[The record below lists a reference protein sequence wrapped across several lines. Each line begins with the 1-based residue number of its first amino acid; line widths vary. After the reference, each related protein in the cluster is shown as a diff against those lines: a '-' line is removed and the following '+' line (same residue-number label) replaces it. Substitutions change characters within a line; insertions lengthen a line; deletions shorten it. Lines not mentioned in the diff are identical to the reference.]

1 MVEIAPDFFAIKRI
15 FADDGGLDHVFHD
28 SRVGAEPVAANPFVG
43 ADFQQGLGGF
53 PFGSGVAVPVG
64 VAHGV
69 GHGFEARGFHVGNFH
84 NEPLSKKLLD

>member
-1 MVEIAPDFFAIKRI
+1 MPPAPFLRCVRRGNDKRTFSFAAIPR
-15 FADDGGLDHVFHD
+15 
-28 SRVGAEPVAANPFVG
+28 
-43 ADFQQGLGGF
+43 
-53 PFGSGVAVPVG
+53 GVAVPVG